1 MENVEE
7 RVRKVVGEQFGIDA
21 ASIGLGHSFTDD
33 IGGDSLELVELVMNV
48 EEEFDVE
55 IPAEE
60 AEQLMTTGSVV
71 NWLNNH

>member
-1 MENVEE
+1 MENVEK
-7 RVRKVVGEQFGIDA
+7 RVRKVVGEQFNIDA
-21 ASIGLGHSFTDD
+21 VSLNLDHDFMND
-33 IGGDSLELVELVMNV
+33 IGSDSLDLVELVMNI

-60 AEQLMTTGSVV
+60 AEQLKTTGSVI

>member
-7 RVRKVVGEQFGIDA
+7 RVKKVVGEQFNIDA
-21 ASIGLGHSFTDD
+21 VSINLDHDFMND
-33 IGGDSLELVELVMNV
+33 IGSDSLDLVELVMNI

>member
-21 ASIGLGHSFTDD
+21 ASIGLGHSFTED
-33 IGGDSLELVELVMNV
+33 IGGDSLELVELVMSV

-60 AEQLMTTGSVV
+60 AELLMTVKSVID
-71 NWLNNH
+71 WLNSH

>member
-1 MENVEE
+1 MENVEK
-7 RVRKVVGEQFGIDA
+7 RVRKVVGEQFNIDA
-21 ASIGLGHSFTDD
+21 VSINLDHDFMND
-33 IGGDSLELVELVMNV
+33 IGSDSLDLVELVMNI